1 MEVEN
6 LINVLRR
13 EKKILNELKSIATEK
28 QVALVSNNREKL
40 DKSIKDEERI
50 LPLIQRIEKERLT
63 AIDEFYVENRQTRI
77 DYHLE
82 TLLEKFSSIL
92 ANNVADEIKSI
103 HLELKSLVEDLT
115 KLNKQNMYLIN
126 HSRQFLKETMATI
139 ISSSEKSILDKKV

>member
-1 MEVEN
+1 MEAEN
-6 LINVLRR
+6 LLNVLRR

-50 LPLIQRIEKERLT
+50 LPLIQRIEKERLA
-63 AIDEFYVENRQTRI
+63 AIDEFYTENRQVRN

-92 ANNVADEIKSI
+92 ANNVVDEIKSI
-103 HLELKSLVEDLT
+103 HLEIKSLVEDLT

>member
-6 LINVLRR
+6 LLNVLRR

-63 AIDEFYVENRQTRI
+63 AVDEFYVENRQART

>member
-1 MEVEN
+1 MEAEN

-13 EKKILNELKSIATEK
+13 EKKILNELKSIATQK

-50 LPLIQRIEKERLT
+50 LPLIQKIEKERL
-63 AIDEFYVENRQTRI
+63 AVIDEFYIENQQVRS

-82 TLLEKFSSIL
+82 TLLEKFSSFL
-92 ANNVADEIKSI
+92 ANNTAEEIKSI
-103 HLELKSLVEDLT
+103 QFELKTLVEDLT

-126 HSRQFLKETMATI
+126 HSREFLKETMATVM
-139 ISSSEKSILDKKV
+139 SATEKSILDKKG